1 VTRSAILLWCVAS
14 GVVMGLIA
22 GVGALAALTLAA
34 HVVPGLPE
42 RLVDRLRAP
51 AVLVLLGVVPF
62 VAAVLGYLEGR
73 AKLP

>member
-1 VTRSAILLWCVAS
+1 MTRASMLLWSALT
-14 GVVMGLIA
+14 GLVMGLLA
-22 GVGALAALTLAA
+22 GVTLLALVTLVVN
-34 HVVPGLPE
+34 VVPGISE

-51 AVLVLLGVVPF
+51 VLVVLLAVIPF